1 MRTKG
6 SDGLACSRH
15 RVLPPSLGVAGP
27 VLEGVTRGPPRT
39 IPEICDSS
47 MMDRW
52 AGALYGDPCRECSF
66 AFSTGLD
73 ESLAYLAGIREE
85 FSVLLADA
93 QGTERHP
100 DLSWSV
106 GSYVCHVADNVRIW
120 AERLVGSAAGAKT
133 VGAYDDNLLAAAR
146 SYSDVP
152 LAAALW
158 SIGRASGDW
167 QAAVAVVS
175 RGSHRGPSRT
185 RGDASRRHRTVGYAR
200 RVPSRMGHPSV
211 TRSVCLA
218 ASQQAEVEHP
228 IRGIPY
234 AGLAHDGTTRNR
246 GSRSMSRHAG
256 VSHSGHPPGGRTGPV
271 KRLRSDM
278 IDR

>member
-1 MRTKG
+1 
-6 SDGLACSRH
+6 
-15 RVLPPSLGVAGP
+15 
-27 VLEGVTRGPPRT
+27 
-39 IPEICDSS
+39 

-175 RGSHRGPSRT
+175 REGVIVVHRE
-185 RGDASRRHRTVGYAR
+185 RGEMLLEDIAR
-200 RVPSRMGHPSV
+200 SV
-211 TRSVCLA
+211 THDAFHHAWDIRRSLE
-218 ASQQAEVEHP
+218 ASV
-228 IRGIPY
+228 
-234 AGLAHDGTTRNR
+234 
-246 GSRSMSRHAG
+246 
-256 VSHSGHPPGGRTGPV
+256 
-271 KRLRSDM
+271 
-278 IDR
+278 